1 MPHETVDAM
10 LVASMV
16 VTSLQS
22 IVARSIAP
30 IESAVVTVGKMENR
44 HGSVLVHVLAS
55 FAGLWVASAP

>member
-22 IVARSIAP
+22 IVAR
-30 IESAVVTVGKMENR
+30 
-44 HGSVLVHVLAS
+44 
-55 FAGLWVASAP
+55 